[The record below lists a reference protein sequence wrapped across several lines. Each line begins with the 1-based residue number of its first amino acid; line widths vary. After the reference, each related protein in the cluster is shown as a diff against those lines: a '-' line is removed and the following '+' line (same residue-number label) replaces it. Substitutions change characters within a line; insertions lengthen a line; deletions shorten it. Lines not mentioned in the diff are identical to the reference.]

1 MSKEMCSSRGPEI
14 WDMRKEWSIY
24 LSSKETKWGPGKAGQ
39 KSILAEK
46 TISV

>member
-1 MSKEMCSSRGPEI
+1 MSKEMCSSREPEI

-24 LSSKETKWGPGKAGQ
+24 LSSKETKWERGKAAQ
-39 KSILAEK
+39 KFILAEK

>member
-24 LSSKETKWGPGKAGQ
+24 PLSKETKWEHGKAAQ
-39 KSILAEK
+39 KFILVEK